1 MTTLQDPRLI
11 AQIAMGQL
19 SDVVGG
25 ENRSV
30 THLFLREP
38 FALGY
43 AIGFVEQAW
52 RYAKKEIGDENCPT
66 YLLEAIS
73 KMLGNEAVAASF
85 MSFAVSKRGDRMFE
99 GGYDVGLSDMDA
111 WCLSQSEYKPSS
123 LSRYLGSES
132 SILQGV

>member
-30 THLFLREP
+30 THLFLNEP

-43 AIGFVEQAW
+43 AIGFAEQAW

-73 KMLGNEAVAASF
+73 KMLGDEAVAASF
-85 MSFAVSKRGDRMFE
+85 VSFAVSKKGERMFE
-99 GGYDVGLSDMDA
+99 GGYEVGLSDMDA
-111 WCLSQSEYKPSS
+111 WCISQREHMPSS
-123 LSRYLGSES
+123 LSRYLGSDPY
-132 SILQGV
+132 ILQSM